1 MSRRNAQRASRRQP
15 RFINL
20 VEAAGSPFEAR
31 WDDYLAA
38 NGQFGEARLR
48 AAVGPLLKELSR
60 IHAAGRSHRRIAPD
74 VLWFSPSGVL
84 NMERFGQAACETPSQ
99 KAHVEFERFR
109 APEEWAGYCDA
120 VSDCYSVGV
129 LLFEAVTGRWVPD
142 AANRMARLSLT
153 SAHFPEWSAGLI
165 GAINRALLISRDR
178 RFQSAMELCAA
189 LTQPEFS
196 SVGVETPPNSVA
208 PEHDRPEENDRPA
221 GMAPLRFATTSP
233 WTYAPSD
240 EDGLFFK
247 PDSAVASSSAGGLA
261 CFAASTRGRAHAQ
274 EDQYREDDFAMHFVE
289 STGWHVFIVA
299 DGAASAELS
308 RRGSQIVCESGL
320 SAIRRCLEDSNELD
334 DALATLGES
343 ATHEPGLEQLEH
355 AASNV
360 FSQAACDAIVNL
372 HRQASSGGALLS
384 DFATT
389 FIAVLAKRV
398 GTGWMFA
405 SFSVGD
411 GDGDGGAAVVVDLQ
425 RVVPLSR
432 ARAGD
437 VANRA
442 TSITMLDLFKNPHDV
457 GARTNVTFC
466 DQFLFLALMTGG
478 VGSLAGSTEAASTDV
493 VRWSALRQQ
502 LGGVVDFRR
511 PTEGTEQQLVGWLQL
526 QSPGS
531 HDDQTLILAF
541 PVGDGPAGDITAR
554 G

>member
-20 VEAAGSPFEAR
+20 NEAAGSPFEAR
-31 WDDYLAA
+31 WEDYLAA
-38 NGQFGEARLR
+38 NGEFGEARLR
-48 AAVGPLLKELSR
+48 AAVGSLLKELSR
-60 IHAAGRSHRRIAPD
+60 IHASGRAHRRIAPD

-84 NMERFGQAACETPSQ
+84 NTERFGQAACETPSHQ
-99 KAHVEFERFR
+99 AHGEFERFR

-142 AANRMARLSLT
+142 PANRMARLSLT
-153 SAHFPEWSAGLI
+153 PAHFPEWSAELI
-165 GAINRALLISRDR
+165 SAINRALSISRDR
-178 RFQSAMELCAA
+178 RFQSAMELCTA

-196 SVGVETPPNSVA
+196 LVGVEAPPNSA
-208 PEHDRPEENDRPA
+208 AAEHDRPEENEARV
-221 GMAPLRFATTSP
+221 APVSFASASP
-233 WTYAPSD
+233 WTHAPSD

-247 PDSAVASSSAGGLA
+247 PDSAIASSSAGGLA

-308 RRGSQIVCESGL
+308 RRGSQIVCESGI

-360 FSQAACDAIVNL
+360 FSQAACEAIVNL

-411 GDGDGGAAVVVDLQ
+411 GGAAVVVDLQ
-425 RVVPLSR
+425 TVVPLSR
-432 ARAGD
+432 SEAGD
-437 VANRA
+437 MADRA

-457 GARTNVTFC
+457 EMRTSVTFC
-466 DQFLFLALMTGG
+466 EQFLFLALKTEAVSGP
-478 VGSLAGSTEAASTDV
+478 AGSIDALPNGV
-493 VRWSALRQQ
+493 MRWSALRDQ
-502 LGGVVDFRR
+502 LGSQMDFHH
-511 PTEGTEQQLVGWLQL
+511 PVEGTEQRLLGWLQAE
-526 QSPGS
+526 SAGN
-531 HDDQTLILAF
+531 HDDQTVILAF
-541 PVGDGPAGDITAR
+541 PTR
-554 G
+554 LLES